1 MDTGGETTNSRDIS
15 RLLKRGVVEI
25 IIKEEMIELL
35 RSGKQLRLKE
45 GFDPSFPDIHLGHMV
60 ALKKLRQF
68 QDLGHKVILIV
79 GDWTAQIG
87 DPSGVSI
94 TRPMLSKEEVQAN
107 AKTYMEQFFKVVDR
121 ARTEVRWQ
129 SEWFG
134 EFTLADVI
142 QLTSKFTIAQLMAR
156 EDFSNRY
163 NAGRPI
169 ALTEF
174 LYPLLQAYDSVVI
187 QADVEFGGIDQTF
200 NLLMGR
206 ELQSMMGQPPQQCF
220 MTPLLVGTDGTQKMS
235 KSLGN
240 YIGIAE
246 PPNEIYGKIMSIP
259 DNLIMDYF
267 ELVTDV
273 PDEELEKLRQ
283 ALNNK
288 TANPMVLKK
297 RLAREIVTQLYDQ
310 KVASQAEE
318 HFTKVFQGREVPEE
332 IPEFRAQPD
341 GISLRELLVQT
352 NLAGSLSEAKRLISQ
367 GAVSIDGKKISDNK
381 ANIRNSGVV
390 KMSRH
395 FVKVII
401 PGA

>member
-1 MDTGGETTNSRDIS
+1 
-15 RLLKRGVVEI
+15 
-25 IIKEEMIELL
+25 
-35 RSGKQLRLKE
+35 
-45 GFDPSFPDIHLGHMV
+45 
-60 ALKKLRQF
+60 
-68 QDLGHKVILIV
+68 
-79 GDWTAQIG
+79 
-87 DPSGVSI
+87 
-94 TRPMLSKEEVQAN
+94 
-107 AKTYMEQFFKVVDR
+107 MEQFFKVVDR

-187 QADVEFGGIDQTF
+187 RADVEFGGIDQTF

-235 KSLGN
+235 KSLDN

-267 ELVTDV
+267 KLVTDV
-273 PDEELEKLRQ
+273 PDEELEKLGQ

-310 KVASQAEE
+310 KAANEAEE
-318 HFTKVFQGREVPEE
+318 HFAKVFQKRGVPEE